1 MYKMPAILEILMS
14 HPVENLRK
22 EIAKTNI
29 KGYAKASKKAIVEKM
44 LLHSARFQHIKM
56 YEKKADSQM
65 LLKLKPSNEPK
76 KPQRLRQPK
85 TQRRRLR
92 LRQEMQPEQKRSQQ
106 KQQLKQ
112 IK

>member
-1 MYKMPAILEILMS
+1 MIMYKMPAILEILMS

-29 KGYAKASKKAIVEKM
+29 KGYATASKKAIVEKM

-56 YEKKADSQM
+56 YEKKAASEKQVAARKRFADAS
-65 LLKLKPSNEPK
+65 KAKAVERAK
-76 KPQRLRQPK
+76 KA
-85 TQRRRLR
+85 
-92 LRQEMQPEQKRSQQ
+92 PEQ